1 MGRFKYH
8 NLTLTFSH
16 CQDLNYTSTTVFKN
30 KDNVIYSV
38 TQMGDLEVRQE
49 SRAFSSSSGPRS
61 LKGLLSGHKAFPSW
75 FCHCDLKIRKFTLNE
90 GLHFIKWYKQL
101 FKEKVQ
107 LVHKICANPSLTAR
121 GLNISRQGPP
131 EGT

>member
-8 NLTLTFSH
+8 SLTLRFSR

-30 KDNVIYSV
+30 EDNVIYSV

-49 SRAFSSSSGPRS
+49 SRAFISSSGPRL

-75 FCHCDLKIRKFTLNE
+75 FCHRDLKIRKFTLNE
-90 GLHFIKWYKQL
+90 GLHFIQWYKHSSL
-101 FKEKVQ
+101 KKRFSLYMKSVQ
-107 LVHKICANPSLTAR
+107 IQV
-121 GLNISRQGPP
+121 
-131 EGT
+131 